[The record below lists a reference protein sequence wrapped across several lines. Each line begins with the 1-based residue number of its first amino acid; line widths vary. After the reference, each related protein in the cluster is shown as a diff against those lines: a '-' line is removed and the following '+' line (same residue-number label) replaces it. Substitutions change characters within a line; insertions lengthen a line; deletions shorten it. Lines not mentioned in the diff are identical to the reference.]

1 MQKRRIY
8 QKKEFDNFE
17 AARLIRN
24 INNHSSFIVEF
35 SQDTGQMV
43 ANNGSFTFS
52 GSDEYGLRLL
62 SQIDD
67 PQVSLLPLLQQP
79 RNIQNMYKKL
89 KPYMY
94 KLGEE
99 TDYAIGAA
107 KPERV
112 TRYHLWPCPENAETR
127 VERGY
132 PHKPGDQI
140 RLPIKWDEVP
150 VNESKTFTESSWR
163 SLDENAPKSNKRA
176 GPNTKNNGSGKNG
189 RRQGWTTNTNY
200 KHVLNDSKG
209 WKGRKESEREQ

>member
-1 MQKRRIY
+1 MDSTVY
-8 QKKEFDNFE
+8 
-17 AARLIRN
+17 RN
-24 INNHSSFIVEF
+24 IEFTPTISAHLVYIVSSMAGESFVEYNIPKGF
-35 SQDTGQMV
+35 
-43 ANNGSFTFS
+43 F
-52 GSDEYGLRLL
+52 
-62 SQIDD
+62 DD